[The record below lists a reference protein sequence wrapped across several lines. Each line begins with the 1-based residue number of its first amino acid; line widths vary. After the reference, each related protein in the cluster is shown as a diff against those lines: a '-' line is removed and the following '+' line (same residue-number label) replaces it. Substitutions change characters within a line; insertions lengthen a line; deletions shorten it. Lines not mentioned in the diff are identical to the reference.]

1 MHMPHGM
8 YGGGGE
14 GGKKE
19 SEGSPD
25 DAEKTVNGR
34 LHVSNKTCVKSALNA
49 EFSGTLNESL
59 NLLFLRTFEVNFF
72 LQNKHIFHFQ
82 ISQFKYII

>member
-25 DAEKTVNGR
+25 DAEKQLTDDY
-34 LHVSNKTCVKSALNA
+34 T
-49 EFSGTLNESL
+49 SL
-59 NLLFLRTFEVNFF
+59 IKRA
-72 LQNKHIFHFQ
+72 
-82 ISQFKYII
+82 